1 MIATDPDVGAELAAA
16 MRRVA
21 AAYEALS
28 ADRRPGV
35 RWDAED
41 DALERALKTRDRA
54 SALAAIRAWERRWQG
69 IFEEVGE

>member
-1 MIATDPDVGAELAAA
+1 MSAAFSVRAELAAA
-16 MRRVA
+16 IRRVNVR
-21 AAYEALS
+21 YS
-28 ADRRPGV
+28 AIPEDRRPDV